1 MLRHYLYENQT
12 TKHKC
17 RKIRYK
23 RKKDGMS
30 KLVRRTF

>member
-1 MLRHYLYENQT
+1 MLRHYPYEKQT
-12 TKHKC
+12 TKQKC

-30 KLVRRTF
+30 KLVRCTF